1 MSDDRL
7 GLGIIGFGRW
17 PRAAYAPILREMAD
31 IEVIGVAART
41 DATLAVARELISLDV
56 QLFHNYHDLLAN
68 PRVGAV
74 IIATPNNLH
83 AEVASW
89 ALKAGKHV
97 LLEAPFG
104 ESAEQ
109 VFPLLDQAEQAGRV
123 FQGDLELGYLPVM
136 YRLRD
141 LIAGGALGELLSVSV
156 TLWCNWG
163 FGGGNWPEESTRQG
177 FFVWTG
183 AWYVHVLDTLI
194 GRLPERVSAIGVR
207 AMNGP
212 LMDHGWAS
220 LDYGR
225 NLIGRFEFNIVA
237 IEGQDI
243 QVRIAGTRGEAS
255 ADLTSGEYR
264 WRSIEAKA
272 WQLKVAPPAQP
283 APGFVGMRECL
294 AGFVRAI
301 RHGEPVLANANAC
314 RRVHQIIFA
323 LQQAADEGRIVTFS

>member
-1 MSDDRL
+1 M
-7 GLGIIGFGRW
+7 
-17 PRAAYAPILREMAD
+17 PD
-31 IEVIGVAART
+31 IEVVGVAART
-41 DATLAVARELISLDV
+41 DASLAAARELISPDV
-56 QLFHNYHDLLAN
+56 QTCHNYHDLLTN

-74 IIATPNNLH
+74 IIATPNSLH
-83 AEVASW
+83 PEVASW
-89 ALKAGKHV
+89 AIRSGKHV

-104 ESAEQ
+104 ETPDQ
-109 VFPLLDQAEQAGRV
+109 VFPLLDQAETGGRV
-123 FQGDLELGYLPVM
+123 FQGDLELGYLPVTH
-136 YRLRD
+136 RLRE
-141 LIAGGALGELLSVSV
+141 LIAGGTLGELLSVSV
-156 TLWCNWG
+156 ALWCNWG
-163 FGGGNWPEESTRQG
+163 FGGGDWPEESTRPG
-177 FFVWTG
+177 VFVWTG

-225 NLIGRFEFNIVA
+225 NLVGRFEFNLVA

-243 QVRIAGTRGEAS
+243 QVKIAGTRGEAS

-264 WRSIEAKA
+264 WRSVEAKA
-272 WQLKVAPPAQP
+272 WQSNVAPPAQP

-301 RHGEPVLANANAC
+301 REGEPVLADASVC
-314 RRVHQIIFA
+314 RRVHQVIFA
-323 LQQAADEGRIVTFS
+323 LQRADDEGNAVQIIPTD